1 MPGTGISGYTGGSL
15 YGGGY
20 NIQNGIIQGGSNNS
34 AVRNANNVSNSIANL
49 ASQVGSEVAR
59 YISNSKSKAKNI
71 MASDV
76 AGALGTG
83 QSDYADY
90 MRQLME
96 ISANNTAQS
105 QAFAREQMEY
115 QRQSDAT
122 AMAWSANEAN
132 KNREWQ
138 ERLSNTAHQREVQDL
153 IAAGLNPILSANNG
167 AFTGSGATGQGFS
180 SSGAMGNVDTTA
192 GSAIGSLMS
201 TIMNTASQAS
211 IAKMYTDAT
220 KYQADLAYSASK
232 MNTEASIMNNRYSND
247 NSKEIAYA
255 GYANELRK
263 VNLQGNYGLQNTA
276 LQNEG
281 MFNTENLRQFGENTR
296 TGMTL
301 EEKKWKD
308 KADVALAIDSFLY
321 KISTDPIGRAMFGI
335 QERGNQ
341 VKQGIGNFSETKI
354 GKWTH
359 DIWQK
364 IDSLPAKLRH
374 QGLMEAGDLEYLLDE
389 YYKGNMY

>member
-1 MPGTGISGYTGGSL
+1 MAGTGISGYTGGSL

-34 AVRNANNVSNSIANL
+34 AVSSVNNASNSIANL
-49 ASQVGSEVAR
+49 ASKVGSEVAR
-59 YISNSKSKAKNI
+59 YISNSKSEAKNR

-105 QAFAREQMEY
+105 QAFAREQMEF
-115 QRQSDAT
+115 QRQSDAN
-122 AMAWSANEAN
+122 AMAWSASEAE
-132 KNREWQ
+132 KNRAWQ
-138 ERLSNTAHQREVQDL
+138 ERLSNSAHQREVQDL
-153 IAAGLNPILSANNG
+153 ISAGLNPILSANNG

-192 GSAIGSLMS
+192 GAAIGSLMS
-201 TIMNTASQAS
+201 TIMNTASQAN

-220 KYQADLAYSASK
+220 KYQADLSYSASK
-232 MNTEASIMNNRYSND
+232 LNTEASIMNNRYSNE
-247 NSKEIAYA
+247 NQKEIAYA
-255 GYANELRK
+255 GFANDLKK
-263 VNLQGNYGLQNTA
+263 VNMQGQYGLKNTA

-308 KADVALAIDSFLY
+308 KAELSLAIDEFLMKY
-321 KISTDPIGRAMFGI
+321 TTDPIARIMLGLD
-335 QERGNQ
+335 E
-341 VKQGIGNFSETKI
+341 QGKKADTKV
-354 GKWTH
+354 GEWTH
-359 DIWQK
+359 NIWQTL
-364 IDSLPAKLRH
+364 DSVAAKMRH
-374 QGLMEAGDLEYLLDE
+374 QGLMSEGDLEYLLDE
-389 YYKGNMY
+389 YYHGNMY